1 LNEHAVYA
9 TAGAGRAE
17 NKRVVVRIYDGED
30 ADKSSTL
37 LELPQGLTMEMDKAA
52 DRPPAWQELTR
63 CGEVAL
69 AENDRFRR
77 SSRFLRLVDRFR
89 SESCPHRHHR

>member
-9 TAGAGRAE
+9 TAGAGWAE

-37 LELPQGLTMEMDKAA
+37 LELPLGLTWSINRAA

-63 CGEVAL
+63 CADVAL
-69 AENDRFRR
+69 AENERFRR

>member
-1 LNEHAVYA
+1 MNEHAVYA

-37 LELPQGLTMEMDKAA
+37 LELPLGLTWSMGKAA

-63 CGEVAL
+63 RADVAL
-69 AENDRFRR
+69 AENGWTRTAEWSHHIWPQPIAQARA
-77 SSRFLRLVDRFR
+77 SR
-89 SESCPHRHHR
+89 PG